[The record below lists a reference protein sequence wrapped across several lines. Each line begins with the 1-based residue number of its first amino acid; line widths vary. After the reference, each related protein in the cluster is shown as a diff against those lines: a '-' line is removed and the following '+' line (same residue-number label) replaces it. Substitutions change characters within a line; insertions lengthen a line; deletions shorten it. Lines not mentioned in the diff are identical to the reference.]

1 MNHETCKQKAK
12 DLETQIQEVVAEL
25 QASGLYDARSLAGGG
40 FRLTQVCSAMAG
52 RGGAFNTT
60 LSPSSMVGYKI

>member
-25 QASGLYDARSLAGGG
+25 QASGLYDARSLAVAK
-40 FRLTQVCSAMAG
+40 TQLETGMLWLAH
-52 RGGAFNTT
+52 
-60 LSPSSMVGYKI
+60 SMQKNSDCK